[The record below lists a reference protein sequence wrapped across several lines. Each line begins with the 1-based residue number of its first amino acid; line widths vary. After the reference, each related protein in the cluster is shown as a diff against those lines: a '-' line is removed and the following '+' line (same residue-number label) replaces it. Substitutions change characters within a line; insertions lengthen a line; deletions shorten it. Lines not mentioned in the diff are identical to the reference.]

1 MKSSQSTETKKNG
14 SRGTTR
20 KTPRARATKK
30 GAAPNLL
37 IPASYPELVIGLV
50 GPIGVDLA
58 PVIKALEVVLKE
70 PKYKTHTI
78 QLSQLIEQFLNSDHS
93 GKEEHVRINNLM
105 NEGTS
110 LREKTDRGEAVALL
124 AIAEI
129 RELRSQSIDNK
140 AERNAFIL
148 KSLKHPEEVKLL
160 RAVYGKGFILISV
173 YAPRDV
179 RVSALEERIIK
190 SRNGTKE
197 GARGHAENLVQKDES
212 ENGRSLGQDVKDAFP
227 LADLFVDSRNKNALR
242 VGVQRFMAQL
252 FGYRFHTPNH
262 DEHGMFHARAA
273 ALRSADMNR
282 QVGAAVLNDAG
293 DVISL
298 GCNDVPKAT
307 GGLYWESDSSDA
319 RDFVLGVDSSAEQRL
334 TMLAD
339 LLDKLKAAK
348 VLNSDKAKNVN
359 ELVAELLSG
368 KNKARVKNASLL
380 NLLEFGRSVHA
391 EMAALMSAARLGISV
406 NGATLY
412 CTTFPCHMCARHIV
426 ASGIKRVV
434 YIEPY
439 PKSRAKQL
447 HQDSICV
454 DPVAPSP
461 SHVNF
466 EPFQGVAPVRYFD
479 IFEASDLRK
488 DANGR
493 VPEWH
498 MSDGK
503 PRFLRYL
510 NTYRELE
517 AKVTAELLEDM
528 QQKMQTRKR
537 SSGR

>member
-1 MKSSQSTETKKNG
+1 MKPSTKPVIKKPR
-14 SRGTTR
+14 SAAAK
-20 KTPRARATKK
+20 KTSVSN
-30 GAAPNLL
+30 AAEINAASNLL

-58 PVIKALEVVLKE
+58 PVIKALEVALKE
-70 PKYKTHTI
+70 PKYRTRTI
-78 QLSQLIEQFLNSDHS
+78 HLSKLIERFLNSDHS
-93 GKEEHVRINNLM
+93 KKEEHVRINSLM
-105 NEGTS
+105 NEGTA
-110 LREKTDRGEAVALL
+110 LREKTERGEAVALL

-129 RELRSQSIDNK
+129 KELRKSELNDN
-140 AERNAFIL
+140 AEKNAFIL

-160 RAVYGKGFILISV
+160 RAIYGKGFVLISV

-179 RVSALEERIIK
+179 RVSALEDRITK
-190 SRNGTKE
+190 SRNGVRE
-197 GARGHAENLVQKDES
+197 EARGHAENLVEKDES
-212 ENGRSLGQDVKDAFP
+212 ENGKSLGQDVKDAFP
-227 LADLFVDSRNKNALR
+227 LADLFVDGRNKKALKT
-242 VGVQRFMAQL
+242 GIERFLALL
-252 FGYRFHTPNH
+252 FGYRFHTPNR

-273 ALRSADMNR
+273 AIRSADMNR
-282 QVGAAVLNDAG
+282 QVGAAILNETG
-293 DVISL
+293 DVLSL
-298 GCNDVPKAT
+298 GCNDVPRA
-307 GGLYWESDSSDA
+307 GGDLYWENDPNDA
-319 RDFVLGVDSSAEQRL
+319 RDFVLGVDASAEQRV

-339 LLDKLKAAK
+339 LLDKLKNANVLKIAK
-348 VLNSDKAKNVN
+348 SRNINDVVT
-359 ELVAELLSG
+359 ELLSG
-368 KNKARVKNASLL
+368 KNKALLKNSSLL

-391 EMAALMSAARLGISV
+391 EMAALMSAARLGIPV

-426 ASGIKRVV
+426 ASGVKRVV

-454 DPVAPSP
+454 DPVSPSS

-466 EPFQGVAPVRYFD
+466 EPFQGIAPVRYFD
-479 IFEASDLRK
+479 IFEAADLRK
-488 DANGR
+488 DSNGK

-517 AKVTAELLEDM
+517 TQVTAELLENM
-528 QQKMQTRKR
+528 QQKMQTSKKR
-537 SSGR
+537 LV

>member
-1 MKSSQSTETKKNG
+1 MKIAQKPVAKAKRSSIIRKKILNSKPSKKNDVA
-14 SRGTTR
+14 S
-20 KTPRARATKK
+20 
-30 GAAPNLL
+30 LL
-37 IPASYPELVIGLV
+37 IPSSYPELVIGLV

-58 PVIKALEVVLKE
+58 PVIKALEAVFKE
-70 PKYKTHTI
+70 PKYKTRTI
-78 QLSQLIEQFLNSDHS
+78 QLSKLIERFLGSDHQ
-93 GKEEHVRINNLM
+93 GKEEQARINSLM

-129 RELRSQSIDNK
+129 RELRSRDLDNK
-140 AERNAFIL
+140 SEKNAFIL
-148 KSLKHPEEVKLL
+148 KSLKHPEEIRLL
-160 RAVYGKGFILISV
+160 RAIYGKGFVLISV

-179 RVSALEERIIK
+179 RVSALEERIVK
-190 SRNGTKE
+190 SRNGAKE
-197 GARGHAENLVQKDES
+197 GARGHAENLVERDES
-212 ENGRSLGQDVKDAFP
+212 ESGRSLGQDVKDAFP
-227 LADLFVDSRNKNALR
+227 LADLFVDGRNKRALKTEIE
-242 VGVQRFMAQL
+242 RFMALL

-282 QVGAAVLNDAG
+282 QVGAAILNISG
-293 DVISL
+293 DVLSL
-298 GCNDVPKAT
+298 GCNDVPKST
-307 GGLYWESDSSDA
+307 GGLYWEGDANDA
-319 RDFVLGVDSSAEQRL
+319 RDFTLGVDSSAEQRV

-339 LLDKLKAAK
+339 LLDKLQAAK
-348 VLNSDKAKNVN
+348 VLKIEHSHNVN

-368 KNKARVKNASLL
+368 KNKGLVKNSSLL

-426 ASGIKRVV
+426 ASGVKRVV

-454 DPVAPSP
+454 DPVSPSS

-466 EPFQGVAPVRYFD
+466 EPFQGIAPVRYFD
-479 IFEASDLRK
+479 MFEAADLRK
-488 DANGR
+488 DADGR

-517 AKVTAELLEDM
+517 VKVTAELLEDM

-537 SSGR
+537 NPA